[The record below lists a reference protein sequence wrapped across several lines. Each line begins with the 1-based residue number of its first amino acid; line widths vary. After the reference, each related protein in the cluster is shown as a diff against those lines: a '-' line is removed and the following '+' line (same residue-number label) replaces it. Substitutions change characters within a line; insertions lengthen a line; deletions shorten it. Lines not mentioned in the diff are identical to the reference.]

1 MRGDC
6 MEEVV
11 VEDMANAKGDATR
24 SSHGHWQW

>member
-1 MRGDC
+1 MRGEY

-11 VEDMANAKGDATR
+11 EGIAANAKGDATR